1 MGNDKTASQ
10 HTMKNIFFRDY
21 IFSFLAFFCFAAALH
36 ALTPTLPIFLSRLG
50 SNEREIGLLV
60 GTLGISSLVFR
71 FVVGKILLRYSEK
84 HVMIWGTVMFA
95 LSFLSL
101 IVFRP
106 FWPFFMA
113 RLVQGIAFACMDTS
127 AIAYVIRIIPLA
139 YRTRAINYFL
149 LAPPLASAV
158 ATSSGVFI
166 VNEYSFSVLLLVCTG
181 LSICAFL
188 LFWKLKGQKIVE
200 PVENVPPKNRL
211 FFEPKILAPAVLSF
225 LNAFSWGGLTAFF
238 PLYAIQCGVKN
249 PGFFF
254 SAMAVMLITSRI
266 MGGKLFDVYSKE
278 KIITTTIL
286 IMIIAVVLIAFSST
300 LPLFILAG
308 FIWGAG
314 FGLVFPVAMAYSL
327 EYAGSSDGTTV
338 ATYQAFMDS
347 GIALGPVIMG
357 IIIPLTGYRI
367 MFFVLAFICLANL
380 CYFQFFLKK
389 RHHHILM
396 TASHL

>member
-1 MGNDKTASQ
+1 
-10 HTMKNIFFRDY
+10 
-21 IFSFLAFFCFAAALH
+21 
-36 ALTPTLPIFLSRLG
+36 
-50 SNEREIGLLV
+50 
-60 GTLGISSLVFR
+60 
-71 FVVGKILLRYSEK
+71 
-84 HVMIWGTVMFA
+84 
-95 LSFLSL
+95 
-101 IVFRP
+101 
-106 FWPFFMA
+106 
-113 RLVQGIAFACMDTS
+113 
-127 AIAYVIRIIPLA
+127 
-139 YRTRAINYFL
+139 
-149 LAPPLASAV
+149 
-158 ATSSGVFI
+158 
-166 VNEYSFSVLLLVCTG
+166 
-181 LSICAFL
+181 
-188 LFWKLKGQKIVE
+188 
-200 PVENVPPKNRL
+200 VPPKNRL

-278 KIITTTIL
+278 RIITTTIL

>member
-36 ALTPTLPIFLSRLG
+36 ALTPTLPIFLSRMG
-50 SNEREIGLLV
+50 SDEREIGLLV
-60 GTLGISSLVFR
+60 GTLGISSL
-71 FVVGKILLRYSEK
+71 
-84 HVMIWGTVMFA
+84 
-95 LSFLSL
+95 
-101 IVFRP
+101 
-106 FWPFFMA
+106 
-113 RLVQGIAFACMDTS
+113 
-127 AIAYVIRIIPLA
+127 
-139 YRTRAINYFL
+139 
-149 LAPPLASAV
+149 APPFASAV

-166 VNEYSFSVLLLVCTG
+166 VNEYSFSVLLLACTC

-200 PVENVPPKNRL
+200 TVENVPPKNRL

-238 PLYAIQCGVKN
+238 PLYTIQCGVKN

-266 MGGKLFDVYSKE
+266 LGGKLFDVYSKE
-278 KIITTTIL
+278 RIITTTIL
-286 IMIIAVVLIAFSST
+286 IMIVAVVLIAFSST

-357 IIIPLTGYRI
+357 IIIPLTGYQM
-367 MFFVLAFICLANL
+367 MFFILAFICLANL

-396 TASHL
+396 TVSHL

>member
-1 MGNDKTASQ
+1 M
-10 HTMKNIFFRDY
+10 
-21 IFSFLAFFCFAAALH
+21 
-36 ALTPTLPIFLSRLG
+36 LSG
-50 SNEREIGLLV
+50 
-60 GTLGISSLVFR
+60 
-71 FVVGKILLRYSEK
+71 YS
-84 HVMIWGTVMFA
+84 
-95 LSFLSL
+95 
-101 IVFRP
+101 P
-106 FWPFFMA
+106 
-113 RLVQGIAFACMDTS
+113 
-127 AIAYVIRIIPLA
+127 A

-149 LAPPLASAV
+149 LAPPFASAV

-166 VNEYSFSVLLLVCTG
+166 VNEYSFSVLLLACTG

-188 LFWKLKGQKIVE
+188 LFWKLKGREVVKT
-200 PVENVPPKNRL
+200 VENVPVKNKL

-254 SAMAVMLITSRI
+254 SAMAVMLITSRLL
-266 MGGKLFDVYSKE
+266 GGKLFDIYSKE
-278 KIITTTIL
+278 RIITTTIL
-286 IMIIAVVLIAFSST
+286 IMIAAVVLIAFSKT

-357 IIIPLTGYRI
+357 FIIPLTGYRI
-367 MFFVLAFICLANL
+367 MFLSLVFICFVNL

-389 RHHHILM
+389 RHRHTLE
-396 TASHL
+396 TTPHL